1 MIPLDNL
8 FIKIVIVL
16 GYTFVQLHY
25 DEIFRLGAIALVHV
39 RNTYSVS
46 FQNTTAFSIKDSRQE
61 SFLL

>member
-25 DEIFRLGAIALVHV
+25 DEIFRLGAIATC
-39 RNTYSVS
+39 NT
-46 FQNTTAFSIKDSRQE
+46 
-61 SFLL
+61 